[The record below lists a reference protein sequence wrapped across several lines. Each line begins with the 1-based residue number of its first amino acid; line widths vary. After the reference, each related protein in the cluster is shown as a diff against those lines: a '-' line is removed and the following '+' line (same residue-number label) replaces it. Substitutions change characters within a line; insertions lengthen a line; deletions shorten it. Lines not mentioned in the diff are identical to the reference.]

1 MRLLL
6 VEDDAMLGDA
16 AAAGLR
22 QTGHAVDW
30 VRDAPAAT
38 SALHAVPYDG
48 VVLDLGLP
56 RGNGLDVLRW
66 LRGRGLTCAVIIATA
81 RDQVADRIAGLDAGA
96 DDYIVKPFD
105 LDELAARLRSV
116 ERRRRSQANSRIRV
130 RGVEL
135 DLSLRSATRDS
146 HPVDLTA
153 REYALLEALMLE
165 PGRIVSR
172 AELEERL
179 YGFGEEISSNAVEVF
194 VHHLRRKLGE
204 DFLCNVRG
212 RGYRIATDE

>member
-16 AAAGLR
+16 MSIGLR
-22 QTGHAVDW
+22 QSGHAVDW

-56 RGNGLDVLRW
+56 RGSGLDVLKW
-66 LRGRGLTCAVIIATA
+66 LRRRELSCAVIIVTA
-81 RDQVADRIAGLDAGA
+81 RDRVADRVEGLDAGA

-116 ERRRRSQANSRIRV
+116 ERRRRSNGNPLIRV
-130 RGVEL
+130 H
-135 DLSLRSATRDS
+135 DLEIDLTRRIATRDGR
-146 HPVDLTA
+146 PIELTA
-153 REYALLEALMLE
+153 REYSLLEALMLD

-172 AELEERL
+172 SEIEERI

-194 VHHLRRKLGE
+194 VHHLRRKIGE
-204 DFLCNVRG
+204 DLLVNVRG
-212 RGYRIATDE
+212 RGYRIAADA